1 MMHFI
6 KDWKRGN
13 VSGLPLVLGAPLLR
27 LCLYLFSK
35 TCARSVFHSFQGTNG
50 GNGCEV
56 HR

>member
-56 HR
+56 H